1 MELADISGVEGGG
14 GDNMRGDS
22 YSSSQISSEFL
33 EDYYHPKRKDLEN
46 ERCLQAYILVY
57 FFQ

>member
-1 MELADISGVEGGG
+1 MEVELRGG